1 MKFLPPPKKN
11 NKMNKNYLSVL
22 SRNSTCIKYDPLP
35 EKKDNG
41 KSIGSMKEIWFLSS
55 LKCQI
60 FLLFL
65 FWTCT
70 LYFKGENKCTK
81 PDPSVHN
88 IPPSHWPPKDTPI
101 LPISSSANEVHIVLI
116 IRMEKRT
123 APFCN
128 SISFKVNYKMTSFK
142 ISNLLTF
149 SVYFWNIHVA
159 QTVKL

>member
-1 MKFLPPPKKN
+1 MKTKYIYKSNQIMKFSKKNKN

-22 SRNSTCIKYDPLP
+22 SRNSTYIKYDPLP

-116 IRMEKRT
+116 ILMEKRT

-128 SISFKVNYKMTSFK
+128 FISFKVNYKMTSFK
-142 ISNLLTF
+142 ISI
-149 SVYFWNIHVA
+149 Y
-159 QTVKL
+159 

>member
-1 MKFLPPPKKN
+1 
-11 NKMNKNYLSVL
+11 MNKNYLSVL
-22 SRNSTCIKYDPLP
+22 SRDSTCIKYDPFP
-35 EKKDNG
+35 EKRAMESRLGQWKKYDFWVN
-41 KSIGSMKEIWFLSS
+41 SYFSLSS

-116 IRMEKRT
+116 ILMEKRT

-128 SISFKVNYKMTSFK
+128 FISFKVNYKMTSFK